1 MVLLESPA
9 LKRQRAAVHQVTGA
23 AVAGAEDVVVVV
35 VDGVVAS
42 ATTVASGVGRVVVVP
57 GAAVEGTGAEGGV
70 QATLWALR
78 VDPVPLPRPMTF
90 KLALAPVET
99 RMSRVA
105 LV

>member
-1 MVLLESPA
+1 M
-9 LKRQRAAVHQVTGA
+9 
-23 AVAGAEDVVVVV
+23 VVVV

-78 VDPVPLPRPMTF
+78 VDPVPLPRPMA
-90 KLALAPVET
+90 LALAPVET
-99 RMSRVA
+99 CMSRVA